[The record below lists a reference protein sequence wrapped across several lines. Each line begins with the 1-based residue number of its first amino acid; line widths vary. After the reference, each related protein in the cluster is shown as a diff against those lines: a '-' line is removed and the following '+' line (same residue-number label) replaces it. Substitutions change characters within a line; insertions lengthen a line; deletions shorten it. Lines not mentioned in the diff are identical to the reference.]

1 MSGDIIEAEPLALLA
16 ELDGVLDKLRA
27 TDLTALS
34 GPELLDHTRGL
45 ERFARR
51 IVTAQHA
58 AVAELDSRRAAADT
72 GHANTAALLTAL
84 LRLDPGQARRR
95 VRDAAEFAPRRG
107 LSGEPLPPVLPQTAE
122 ALVDG
127 AIGIEHARAISDLF
141 DHIPGR
147 DAETEQDIEAAAL
160 QAAAVCG
167 PHELR
172 KWCVQAEARLNQ
184 DGTEPREQ
192 VQRRLR
198 GLNVIDQPDGSAKLS
213 GRLTPFAAAA
223 LRAVLGPLSAPAPA
237 EDGARDE
244 RTASQRRH
252 DGLAEACSHL
262 LRSGTLPD
270 SGGAETTILVTID
283 YRDLLRRYWNTMGA
297 TAAGQDSERGHSSAA
312 TDTTGNTANTSA
324 AAGYGVTSYGTLIP
338 VDELLRRASDA
349 KIIPVVLNDSGGIMA
364 YGRSRRLA
372 SPAQRRALA
381 ARDGGC
387 VRPGCTV
394 PADWCEVNH
403 VDRWEHGGTT
413 DIDSLALVCTHN
425 HDDLERGARIVMING
440 RAHWIEPAWLDP
452 SQTPR
457 LNTAH
462 HLPRI
467 FAGDLGAA
475 SEGKQNSDQ

>member
-1 MSGDIIEAEPLALLA
+1 
-16 ELDGVLDKLRA
+16 
-27 TDLTALS
+27 
-34 GPELLDHTRGL
+34 
-45 ERFARR
+45 
-51 IVTAQHA
+51 
-58 AVAELDSRRAAADT
+58 
-72 GHANTAALLTAL
+72 LLTAL

-95 VRDAAEFAPRRG
+95 IRDAAEFGARRG
-107 LSGEPLPPVLPQTAE
+107 LSGEPLPPVLPQTAD

-141 DHIPGR
+141 DHIPDGY

-172 KWCVQAEARLNQ
+172 KWCVQAEATLNH

-198 GLNVIDQPDGSAKLS
+198 GLNVIDQPDGTAKLS
-213 GRLTPFAAAA
+213 GRLTPHAAAA

-237 EDGARDE
+237 DDGARDE

-252 DGLAEACSHL
+252 DGLAEACSRL

-283 YRDLLRRYWNTMGA
+283 YRDLLQRYWNTTGI
-297 TAAGQDSERGHSSAA
+297 GSSD
-312 TDTTGNTANTSA
+312 TDNTANTSA
-324 AAGYGVTSYGTLIP
+324 ASGGPPANKGVADGGGYGVTSYGTLIP

-452 SQTPR
+452 TQTPR

-467 FAGDLGAA
+467 LTEHMAPSAEQEQEPG
-475 SEGKQNSDQ
+475 NRP